1 MSTLLVL
8 SVIIDLNLNDLESV
22 MSSSVS
28 SLQYHHK
35 LADAFA

>member
-8 SVIIDLNLNDLESV
+8 SVIIDLNLNDLEFV
-22 MSSSVS
+22 MSSFGS
-28 SLQYHHK
+28 SLQYYHK